1 MRKEKR
7 IQECADVDIDV
18 GAAATGLNALYITD
32 TLELSDSSSQLTT
45 ENQDPHIEAR
55 SEIQFLKSVVVNDQN
70 LQVIKEKLFATAE
83 FRKEM
88 LRDEKTELRVE
99 FPYFFTNPYLVCTIL
114 EDAPIVSHSIIHFFP
129 DTFRFRN

>member
-88 LRDEKTELRVE
+88 LRD
-99 FPYFFTNPYLVCTIL
+99 
-114 EDAPIVSHSIIHFFP
+114 
-129 DTFRFRN
+129 